1 MSRKRIAIE
10 IQGVSLASRGTG
22 PDREVEQA
30 GAWTVRQRSHVW
42 RPPTD
47 IYEVEDAFVVLV
59 EVAGMREAEF
69 AVTLDRQLLSIRG
82 VRADREGPKA
92 YHQMEVA
99 YGEFVTEVQIPVPV
113 EAPRIEASY
122 ADGFLRVRLPKARPR
137 QIAVRG

>member
-1 MSRKRIAIE
+1 MSRRRISIE
-10 IQGVSLASRGTG
+10 IQVVSLTSRGAG
-22 PDREVEQA
+22 PLHEVEQG

-47 IYEVEDAFVVLV
+47 IYETEDAFVVLV

-69 AVTLDRQLLSIRG
+69 AVTLDRQVLSIRG

-99 YGEFVTEVQIPVPV
+99 YGEFVTEVEIPVPV
-113 EAPRIEASY
+113 DAPRIEASY
-122 ADGFLRVRLPKARPR
+122 TDGFLRVRLPKARPK
-137 QIAVRG
+137 QIAVSA